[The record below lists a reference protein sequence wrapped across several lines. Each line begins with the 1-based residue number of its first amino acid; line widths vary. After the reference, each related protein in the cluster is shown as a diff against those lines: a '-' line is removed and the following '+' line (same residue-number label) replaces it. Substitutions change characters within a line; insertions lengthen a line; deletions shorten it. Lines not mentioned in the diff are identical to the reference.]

1 MAVVRPAAGIAT
13 RLSLSRYLVYRVSFN
28 CTSQLNNR
36 QKGDVASRTV
46 PTPPNCE
53 AGGGW
58 NKAGG
63 REGCARLRGREIN
76 TLWDGGERETYRI
89 VGTALFSFN
98 SYLSLSLSLLS
109 KAIARTGAYSRDT
122 SINRFS
128 GRKNSSRLVFSPL
141 EKIRN
146 VLNLV
151 SFLLF
156 FFWSW
161 IDRQA
166 DRRRCWQSRG
176 GEISSRVAAGRE
188 KGVAVNRRH
197 AGCCFRIFRK
207 KKKRRHSRKADGVG
221 WCARVATHLAHIHTY
236 VYV

>member
-1 MAVVRPAAGIAT
+1 MTVVRPAAEIAT

-53 AGGGW
+53 VGGGW

-76 TLWDGGERETYRI
+76 TPWHGGERETYRI
-89 VGTALFSFN
+89 VGTALFFFN
-98 SYLSLSLSLLS
+98 SYLSLPSLKGYRDQRISLFT
-109 KAIARTGAYSRDT
+109 RYT

-128 GRKNSSRLVFSPL
+128 GKKNSSRLVLWRKL
-141 EKIRN
+141 ETLK
-146 VLNLV
+146 LV
-151 SFLLF
+151 SFLFFF

-161 IDRQA
+161 I
-166 DRRRCWQSRG
+166 
-176 GEISSRVAAGRE
+176 GR
-188 KGVAVNRRH
+188 
-197 AGCCFRIFRK
+197 
-207 KKKRRHSRKADGVG
+207 
-221 WCARVATHLAHIHTY
+221 
-236 VYV
+236 

>member
-1 MAVVRPAAGIAT
+1 MLAEATSSIKRSIPPFRKALTIIESGLIIERDRGGVRKWESTMAVVRPAAGIAT

-109 KAIARTGAYSRDT
+109 KVIARTGAYREIQL
-122 SINRFS
+122 SIDSAGGKILRN
-128 GRKNSSRLVFSPL
+128 VFS
-141 EKIRN
+141 
-146 VLNLV
+146 
-151 SFLLF
+151 S
-156 FFWSW
+156 
-161 IDRQA
+161 
-166 DRRRCWQSRG
+166 
-176 GEISSRVAAGRE
+176 GE
-188 KGVAVNRRH
+188 N
-197 AGCCFRIFRK
+197 
-207 KKKRRHSRKADGVG
+207 
-221 WCARVATHLAHIHTY
+221 
-236 VYV
+236 

>member
-98 SYLSLSLSLLS
+98 SYLSLSLSLPS
-109 KAIARTGAYSRDT
+109 VKGYRENRRISRDT
-122 SINRFS
+122 TINRFS
-128 GRKNSSRLVFSPL
+128 GRKNSS
-141 EKIRN
+141 KC
-146 VLNLV
+146 
-151 SFLLF
+151 FLL
-156 FFWSW
+156 W
-161 IDRQA
+161 
-166 DRRRCWQSRG
+166 
-176 GEISSRVAAGRE
+176 
-188 KGVAVNRRH
+188 
-197 AGCCFRIFRK
+197 RK
-207 KKKRRHSRKADGVG
+207 LET
-221 WCARVATHLAHIHTY
+221 C
-236 VYV
+236 

>member
-1 MAVVRPAAGIAT
+1 MAVVRPVAGIAT

-98 SYLSLSLSLLS
+98 SYLSLSLSPFCQRLSREPAHIREIQVSIDSAGGKILRGLFFLLW
-109 KAIARTGAYSRDT
+109 
-122 SINRFS
+122 
-128 GRKNSSRLVFSPL
+128 RKL
-141 EKIRN
+141 ET
-146 VLNLV
+146 LFF
-151 SFLLF
+151 SFLFLEL
-156 FFWSW
+156 
-161 IDRQA
+161 DR
-166 DRRRCWQSRG
+166 
-176 GEISSRVAAGRE
+176 
-188 KGVAVNRRH
+188 
-197 AGCCFRIFRK
+197 
-207 KKKRRHSRKADGVG
+207 
-221 WCARVATHLAHIHTY
+221 
-236 VYV
+236 

>member
-109 KAIARTGAYSRDT
+109 KAIARTGAYREIQV
-122 SINRFS
+122 SIDSAGGKILRGLFFLLW
-128 GRKNSSRLVFSPL
+128 RKL
-141 EKIRN
+141 EI
-146 VLNLV
+146 LFF
-151 SFLLF
+151 SFLFLEL
-156 FFWSW
+156 
-161 IDRQA
+161 DR
-166 DRRRCWQSRG
+166 
-176 GEISSRVAAGRE
+176 
-188 KGVAVNRRH
+188 
-197 AGCCFRIFRK
+197 
-207 KKKRRHSRKADGVG
+207 
-221 WCARVATHLAHIHTY
+221 
-236 VYV
+236 